1 MAQLSFSDVRLNYDP
16 SAPQQRFRDAG
27 LEAAFAS
34 PSAQLPTAPA
44 WPADGAPKPIS
55 LTPAPVPTDD
65 LSRFQGYDAVVVTWT
80 SAEAAALATLL
91 TPGHPTSTWYEY
103 RHGIEA
109 YIPLVTGAKS
119 PFNDS
124 SSEMARYYHSL
135 GLYFPCQI
143 GDAKVLLFKSGLH
156 FAYDG
161 PKTPVKKLMA
171 EIAQAVS
178 PQLFITT
185 GTAGGIGANVLLGDV
200 VIGGSVRF
208 DCTGQFKNEPWSNQA
223 FTPSPL
229 PPGALD
235 AMTPAL
241 LQLNASRVPNSR
253 STPKLWAA
261 PTDAVVTTDVFA
273 FDDSTD
279 YYKLQGLGRVC
290 EMGDAM
296 VASALQG
303 ISGLSWHA
311 IRNASDPQIPN
322 PNHNIEEADKEAAQI
337 YAKYGGLTTAGS
349 VIATWAVIHTALSLK
364 ATVSSSSKATHPSS
378 GFKLGRISPVRD
390 AYGTPKD
397 VQPSL
402 TNKEKHQ

>member
-1 MAQLSFSDVRLNYDP
+1 MPKLSFSDVRLNYDP

-27 LEAAFAS
+27 LEAAFDN
-34 PSAQLPTAPA
+34 PSAQLPSAPP
-44 WPADGAPKPIS
+44 WPAGSAPQPIS
-55 LTPAPVPTDD
+55 LTPIPTPADD
-65 LSRFQGYDAVVVTWT
+65 LSRFKGYDAVVVTWT
-80 SAEAAALATLL
+80 AAEAAALAALF
-91 TPGHPTSTWYEY
+91 TPAHPISAWYEY
-103 RHGIEA
+103 QHGVAA
-109 YIPLVTGAKS
+109 YLPLVTGANS

-135 GLYFPCQI
+135 GLYSPCQI
-143 GDAKVLLFKSGLH
+143 GNAKVLLFKSGLH

-161 PKTPVKKLMA
+161 PATPVKKLMT

-178 PQLFITT
+178 PKVFITT
-185 GTAGGIGANVLLGDV
+185 GTAGAIGANVLLGDV
-200 VIGGSVRF
+200 VVGGSVRF
-208 DCTGQFKNEPWSNQA
+208 DCTTQFKTEPWRDAA

-229 PPGALD
+229 PPGALS

-241 LQLNASRVPNSR
+241 LQLNASRVPDSR
-253 STPKLWAA
+253 STPKIWSAA
-261 PTDAVVTTDVFA
+261 TDAIVTTDCFA

-303 ISGLSWHA
+303 IPGLAWHA

-322 PNHNIEEADKEAAQI
+322 PNHNIEEADQQAAQI

-349 VIATWAVIHTALSLK
+349 VIATWAVIHSGISLRPEASSGGK
-364 ATVSSSSKATHPSS
+364 AAQAS
-378 GFKLGRISPVRD
+378 GFKLGRIAPVRD
-390 AYGTPKD
+390 AHGKL
-397 VQPSL
+397 L
-402 TNKEKHQ
+402 T